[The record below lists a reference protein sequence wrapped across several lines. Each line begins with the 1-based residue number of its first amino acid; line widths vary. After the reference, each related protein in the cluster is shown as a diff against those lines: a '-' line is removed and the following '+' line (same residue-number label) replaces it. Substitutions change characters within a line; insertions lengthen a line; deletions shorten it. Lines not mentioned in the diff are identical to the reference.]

1 MGIIADKREI
11 KDATLIQ
18 RRTALIESNVQE
30 EIICLD
36 LEGSQYI
43 GFNGT
48 ASLIWS
54 KIEFPVRFKDLLNII
69 TAKFA
74 VDYSQAKTDAIH
86 FLEKL
91 YDKKLITLK

>member
-1 MGIIADKREI
+1 MGIIKTKREI
-11 KDATLIQ
+11 TETTIIQ
-18 RRTALIESNVQE
+18 RRTNLIESKVQE

-54 KIEFPVRFKDLLNII
+54 EIEFPVRFKDLLDKI
-69 TAKFA
+69 TATFA
-74 VDYSQAKTDAIH
+74 VDCNQAKTDAIH
-86 FLEKL
+86 FVEKL